1 VQRYKKREKERLFRE
16 KFVGRGRGIMGALAS
31 ELMGKMGNEQ
41 ILEYDSNIPH
51 PNFLSKV

>member
-1 VQRYKKREKERLFRE
+1 MRKAANFFAAQEVY
-16 KFVGRGRGIMGALAS
+16 GGGMGIMGTLAS

-51 PNFLSKV
+51 PNFLPKV